1 MEVSSEGLSRLGKLF
16 LEKGLHLYAVGGFV
30 RNALLSLPASDI
42 DICSRAMP
50 HEIADICRSAASVTP
65 VNPRLGTVSIDVD
78 GETFEHTTFRTES
91 YGTGRDPVAVSL
103 PASMRDDA
111 FRRDFTVNALYLD
124 AVTGELLDPTQK
136 GLRDIR
142 ARRLATTADD
152 PSVIMRDDGLRL
164 LRLARFAGELDL
176 LPAWELIS
184 AARENRSLVDTIPP
198 ARIFGELGRL
208 FLADSPYRAEEGH
221 VRSLRLLLRCGVWER
236 LFGPPPSP
244 AALALY
250 ACSPPELSLRTAALL
265 FDRGAGEI
273 SSALV
278 KNGFPKYI
286 WQPAVQLCIALSSL
300 EGGAHPTDVALALGR
315 EHFSLLYRL
324 CSFAADRRFDSFA
337 VRAVCTEWRRAE
349 QSDAPLALCELAVD
363 GRDMLALGVD
373 GRCVGDTLRKLLALA
388 AENPSLNT
396 RDHLLSVAA
405 DILGLAKGR

>member
-1 MEVSSEGLSRLGKLF
+1 MEVSSEGLSLLGRLF
-16 LEKGLHLYAVGGFV
+16 WEKGLHLYAVGGFV

-50 HEIADICRSAASVTP
+50 REVADICRSAASVTP

-124 AVTGELLDPTQK
+124 TVTGELLDPTQK
-136 GLRDIR
+136 GLQDIR

-152 PSVIMRDDGLRL
+152 PSAIMRDDGLRL

-176 LPAWELIS
+176 LPTWELIS
-184 AARENRSLVDTIPP
+184 AARENCSLIDTISP

-208 FLADSPYRAEEGH
+208 FLSDSPYCAEEGH
-221 VRSLRLLLRCGVWER
+221 VRSLHLLLRCGIWER
-236 LFGPPPSP
+236 LFGSPPSP
-244 AALALY
+244 SALALY
-250 ACSPPELSLRTAALL
+250 ACSPPELPLRTAAL
-265 FDRGAGEI
+265 FFGRGAGEI

-278 KNGFPKYI
+278 KNGFPKYV
-286 WQPAVQLCIALSSL
+286 WKPVVQLCIALSSL
-300 EGGAHPTDVALALGR
+300 EDGAHPTDVALALGR

-324 CSFAADRRFDSFA
+324 CSSADRIFDSPA

-349 QSDAPLALCELAVD
+349 QNGAPLALSELAVG

-373 GRCVGDTLRKLLALA
+373 GRCVGDMLRRLLSLA

-396 RDHLLSVAA
+396 RDRLLSAAA